1 MRLLIVTNYSAATAH
16 GGADSLLRPTM
27 EEHSLERITAL
38 EFALQRA
45 HEQIE
50 LLLDL
55 LHRQATTGLYDHAML
70 DSLVEHLSERGGI
83 DQQRLE
89 ALWRKRIAD
98 HYRESDERE
107 RLEKRSEH
115 MLRSFGG
122 ENFDLFAR
130 LVDTGAD
137 LLLEGNAKRGIRYFE
152 KALVLDPTNS
162 ALAYFIGEHFFR
174 TNRPILARAYLERAI
189 ESQTDNCLG
198 MLMLG
203 VICGDD
209 GELEAAKRYLGRA
222 LKIDGNSFTAH
233 FGLGRILVSEGKLRE
248 AMAHL
253 KRALTLKPSAE
264 MYYVVGRAYLEE
276 GRTSVALRHLRRCIE
291 MDPNFDAA
299 LYHLGLIYLWQ
310 QNFPMAQEHFR
321 AAYQINP
328 RESKYRTALRA
339 RKNSHLAPRPVFGRA
354 TVTSKKIVTSGDV
367 RLAELLR
374 SDLFESPSAPD
385 QARKGQKR

>member
-1 MRLLIVTNYSAATAH
+1 MIITNTRAAAAL
-16 GGADSLLRPTM
+16 GGIEPLLRPTI

-70 DSLVEHLSERGGI
+70 DALVEHLTERTAI
-83 DQQRLE
+83 DNSRLE
-89 ALWRKRIAD
+89 ALWRKRIAE

-115 MLRSFGG
+115 MLRAFGG

-130 LVDTGAD
+130 LIDTGSD
-137 LLLEGNAKRGIRYFE
+137 LLLEGNTKRGIRYFE
-152 KALVLDPTNS
+152 KALVLDPTN
-162 ALAYFIGEHFFR
+162 ATLAHFVGEHFFR
-174 TNRPILARAYLERAI
+174 ANKPILARAYLERAV
-189 ESQTDNCLG
+189 ESQADNQLG

-209 GELEAAKRYLGRA
+209 GELEEAKRYLGRA

-248 AMAHL
+248 AMSHL
-253 KRALTLKPSAE
+253 KRALTLRPTPE

-276 GRTSVALRHLRRCIE
+276 GRTEVAMRHLRRCIE

-299 LYHLGLIYLWQ
+299 LYHLGLIYLGQEKLSIAQ
-310 QNFPMAQEHFR
+310 QHFK
-321 AAYQINP
+321 AAYEINP
-328 RESKYRTALRA
+328 RESRYRLALRA
-339 RKNSHLAPRPVFGRA
+339 RKNSHLAPLPVFGRA
-354 TVTSKKIVTSGDV
+354 ALTSKKIVTSGDV

-374 SDLFESPSAPD
+374 DDLFESQPAGEEAP
-385 QARKGQKR
+385 KGQKRS